1 MATTTEPVK
10 LIGAFGS
17 PFVHRAEVALRLKGV
32 HYELILEDMSSKS
45 DLLLQHN
52 PVHKKVP
59 VLLHGDRAVCESL
72 VIVEY
77 VDEVFDGPP
86 ILPADPYDRAMAR
99 FWAHFIENKCL
110 EPLRLALFGDGEE
123 QRAAMEAA
131 RTGLALVEEQ
141 LKDKRFFGGDDAIG
155 LADIAGGGLLAHW
168 LGVLEEVAGVSV
180 LASGSEEELPA
191 VRRWA
196 AEYRSSEAVQCRRA
210 CRTGPG
216 SSPTSPPSGRNASRW
231 PNRRCRNKHR
241 D

>member
-1 MATTTEPVK
+1 MICDSARLHRTFNSTNAHHLIVTTNT
-10 LIGAFGS
+10 
-17 PFVHRAEVALRLKGV
+17 
-32 HYELILEDMSSKS
+32 
-45 DLLLQHN
+45 Q
-52 PVHKKVP
+52 
-59 VLLHGDRAVCESL
+59 
-72 VIVEY
+72 
-77 VDEVFDGPP
+77 
-86 ILPADPYDRAMAR
+86 
-99 FWAHFIENKCL
+99 CL

>member
-86 ILPADPYDRAMAR
+86 ILPADPYDRALLGALHR
-99 FWAHFIENKCL
+99 EQGNCL

-196 AEYRSSEAVQCRRA
+196 AEYRSSEA
-210 CRTGPG
+210 
-216 SSPTSPPSGRNASRW
+216 
-231 PNRRCRNKHR
+231 
-241 D
+241 